1 MNGKKVT
8 KERIINA
15 IISRTAMRQ
24 EYFKE
29 AVMTV
34 GKDAV
39 QELEALYDIYDERL
53 YIWMATLW
61 EPEIGGF
68 YFSLSARETEG
79 FRPDIESTVQV
90 LRVVEKLGLFGSRG
104 AKYEDAIPRFMRD
117 KLVSFA
123 KSLQD

>member
-1 MNGKKVT
+1 
-8 KERIINA
+8 
-15 IISRTAMRQ
+15 
-24 EYFKE
+24 
-29 AVMTV
+29 MTV

-79 FRPDIESTVQV
+79 FRPDINNCLQKQKRARSPNGT
-90 LRVVEKLGLFGSRG
+90 
-104 AKYEDAIPRFMRD
+104 PRIIIIF
-117 KLVSFA
+117 
-123 KSLQD
+123 